1 MGVTLP
7 SIDAMLAEIDR
18 ALTAPLQLP
27 DGGPVATTGDWC
39 WADKRSTFA
48 YTGTTIIVPCT
59 DLAGENGIGLCDP
72 HYEENGD
79 IFDLAEWKAG
89 ASRHD
94 LDRLAGVGR

>member
-18 ALTAPLQLP
+18 ALSAPLQLP
-27 DGGPVATTGDWC
+27 AGGPVTPTGEWC
-39 WADKRSTFA
+39 WADKASTFA
-48 YTGTTIIVPCT
+48 YTGTTIIVPCNT
-59 DLAGENGIGLCDP
+59 LAGENDIGMCDY

-89 ASRHD
+89 ASRHE
-94 LDRLAGVGR
+94 LDKLAGLGR